1 MEDQR
6 KTKAQLINELAVLR
20 EKFDELL
27 KAKSGRGKTEEKV
40 QEGEERPYFLM
51 ETGSEWIWEI
61 DRRSICTYSSPM
73 IKDLLGYEPEDVV
86 GKKIF
91 DLMPTDEA
99 ERMTSLLS
107 HISKSRKPFSGL
119 EIVSLHKDGRRI
131 ALEISGAPVFDKK
144 KRFLGYK
151 GAAYDFAECKYVEKE
166 LRATKDYLRTVFNN
180 VHDAI
185 FVHDLNGRVVDVN
198 DKLLDIYRVSREDAT
213 KLNIV
218 PDYSAPEN
226 SLDELP
232 FLWKKVLAGEDRLFE
247 WKAKRPKDGSVFDV
261 EVFLT
266 RLSLPE
272 GDFVLANVR
281 DISERKRVEAALRE
295 SEEKFRFL
303 FDTMTQGVVVHDAEG
318 VIIEANRA
326 ACHILG
332 LKMNELLGRTRRD
345 SYLAFIGEDGS
356 PVLPENMP
364 SSMAFA
370 TGKPVSNITLGIY
383 VPEERHHRW
392 ILTSSVPRF
401 TPGIEIPFVTI
412 TTFTDIT
419 ARKQTEAALRESEEK
434 FRGIAGSLPGI
445 VFQYYA
451 RDDGGRGVYFVSER
465 SKDVFGVSA
474 HPLQDFMSRFDA
486 YIVPEDRKKW
496 HGSIEKAVRSVGP
509 WSAEV
514 RFIKPPG
521 EEMYIRGASQPRR
534 LKNEVVWN
542 GILFDITAR
551 KRAEKSLRE
560 AHDKLDLCVRERTD
574 QLQSAYNSL
583 AENERLYRN
592 LFENASIGMFQTTI
606 EGNKFLRIN
615 RTLAAM
621 LGYDSPEEV
630 MSTLTDIVTQV
641 YTDPGDYHDLRE
653 ALKRDEWYYAEQP
666 YFRKDGSIMIGKLA
680 IRKVLNSAGATVY
693 LEGIVEDVT
702 ERKRSEEALR
712 QAEAKYRAIFENAV
726 MGIYQSTPDGRYVDV
741 NSAFARTFGYD
752 SPREMIET
760 VTDIGRQVYANPE
773 DRMRL
778 RELLNRYGIVE
789 KFETQ
794 IYRKDGTTGWI
805 SINARAVRGTEGAI
819 VYFEGT
825 IEDISARRQAEE
837 ELRITHQRLFD
848 IIEFL
853 PDATFVIDEEKKV
866 VAWNLACEE
875 MTGVKKEEIM
885 GKGDYAYAI
894 PFYGERRPLLIDYVT
909 VDSDELEQKYMEV
922 KRTGNLLFAQTFVP
936 ALYNG
941 KGAFLSGNAT
951 PLFDR
956 TGKAIGAIESLRDI
970 TEFKRLENQLLQAQ
984 KLEAIGTLAG
994 GIAHDFNN
1002 ILTGIVGFAEM
1013 VKEDTI
1019 PDTPNYHRL
1028 GLVLKGAYRGRDLVR
1043 QILTFSRQTDHE
1055 QKPVALGDI
1064 VGEGLKL
1071 LRPILPT
1078 TVEIRLKNLT
1088 DDDTILADPAQIHQV
1103 LMNLCTNSA
1112 HAMKKKGGLLEIG
1125 ISRARFKRDDCLP
1138 SPDMKPGDYVILK
1151 VRDTGCGMKPEVL
1164 ERIFDPFF
1172 TTKAQGEGTGLGLS
1186 VVHGIVK
1193 SHGGTVKVESEPGKG
1208 TAFSIYLPKIERQTR
1223 TAPDEAPP
1231 LKGGEECILFVDDED
1246 LLVELNH
1253 ERLTRLGYEVV
1264 ATTSSI
1270 EALELFSKEPR
1281 KFHLVITDY
1290 TMPHMTGVDLAKELL
1305 KVRKDIPII
1314 LCTGHND
1321 SISADKAKKLGI
1333 REFLLKPISQ
1343 QDTAGAIRRV
1353 LDAKPAV

>member
-6 KTKAQLINELAVLR
+6 KTKAQLINELTMLR

-27 KAKSGRGKTEEKV
+27 KTKSGHGKTEEKV
-40 QEGEERPYFLM
+40 QEREERSSLLM

-61 DRRSICTYSSPM
+61 DRDAICTYCSST
-73 IKDLLGYEPEDVV
+73 IKNLLGYEPEDVV
-86 GKKIF
+86 GKKVF

-119 EIVSLHKDGRRI
+119 EIVTLHKAGYRI
-131 ALEISGAPVFDKK
+131 VLEISGAPVFDKK
-144 KRFLGYK
+144 KRFLGYR
-151 GAAYDFAECKYVEKE
+151 GAAHDFAERKHVEEK
-166 LRATKDYLRTVFNN
+166 LRSTKNYLRTVFNN
-180 VHDAI
+180 VYDAI
-185 FVHDLNGRVVDVN
+185 FVHDLNGKVIDVN
-198 DKLLDIYRVSREDAT
+198 DKLLEIYRVPREDAT
-213 KLNIV
+213 KLHIV

-226 SLDELP
+226 SLEELP
-232 FLWKKVLAGEDRLFE
+232 FLWKKVLAGEDQFFE
-247 WKAKRPKDGSVFDV
+247 WKAKRPKDGSEFDV

-281 DISERKRVEAALRE
+281 DITERKRVEAALRE
-295 SEEKFRFL
+295 SEER
-303 FDTMTQGVVVHDAEG
+303 
-318 VIIEANRA
+318 
-326 ACHILG
+326 
-332 LKMNELLGRTRRD
+332 
-345 SYLAFIGEDGS
+345 
-356 PVLPENMP
+356 
-364 SSMAFA
+364 
-370 TGKPVSNITLGIY
+370 
-383 VPEERHHRW
+383 
-392 ILTSSVPRF
+392 
-401 TPGIEIPFVTI
+401 
-412 TTFTDIT
+412 
-419 ARKQTEAALRESEEK
+419 
-434 FRGIAGSLPGI
+434 FRGIASSLPGI

-451 RDDGGRGVYFVSER
+451 RDDGERGVYFVDER
-465 SKDVFGVSA
+465 SIDVFGVSA
-474 HPLQDFMSRFDA
+474 HPLQDFISRFND
-486 YIVPEDRKKW
+486 YIVPEDREKW
-496 HGSIEKAVRSVGP
+496 DDSIEKAVRSVSP
-509 WSAEV
+509 WNVEV
-514 RFIKPPG
+514 RFIKPTG
-521 EEMYIRGASQPRR
+521 EEMYARGISQPRR

-551 KRAEKSLRE
+551 KRAEKSLQE
-560 AHDKLDLCVRERTD
+560 AHDKLELRVRERTA

-592 LFENASIGMFQTTI
+592 LFENASIGMFQTTV
-606 EGNKFLRIN
+606 EGNRFLRIN
-615 RTLAAM
+615 STLAAM

-630 MSTLTDIVTQV
+630 MSTVTDTVTQV
-641 YTDPGDYHDLRE
+641 HTDPKHYNDLRA
-653 ALKRDEWYYAEQP
+653 ALEHDDWCYAEQP
-666 YFRKDGSIMIGKLA
+666 YVRKDGSIMIGKLA
-680 IRKVLNSAGATVY
+680 LRKVLNSDGTAAY
-693 LEGIVEDVT
+693 LEGIVEDIT

-726 MGIYQSTPDGRYVDV
+726 MGIYQSTPDGRYVAV
-741 NSAFARTFGYD
+741 NSAFAGIFGYG
-752 SPREMIET
+752 SPQEMIRA
-760 VTDIGRQVYANPE
+760 VTDIGGQVYVNPDE
-773 DRMRL
+773 RIRL
-778 RELLNRYGIVE
+778 REFLNEHGIVK
-789 KFETQ
+789 KFEAQ
-794 IYRKDGTTGWI
+794 VYRKDGTTGWI
-805 SINARAVRGTEGAI
+805 SINARAVRDTEGATA
-819 VYFEGT
+819 YFEGT
-825 IEDISARRQAEE
+825 IEDISARKQAEE

-853 PDATFVIDEEKKV
+853 PDATFVIDGEKKV

-875 MTGVKKEEIM
+875 MTGVKKEAIM

-909 VDSDELEQKYMEV
+909 MDSDELEQKYMEV
-922 KRTGNLLFAQTFVP
+922 KRTGHLLFAQTFVP
-936 ALYNG
+936 ALHNG

-956 TGKAIGAIESLRDI
+956 TGKVIGAIESLRDI
-970 TEFKRLENQLLQAQ
+970 TEFKRLETQLLQAQ

-1013 VKEDTI
+1013 VKEDTT

-1078 TVEIRLKNLT
+1078 TVEIRSKNAT
-1088 DDDTILADPAQIHQV
+1088 DDDTVLADPAQIHQV

-1125 ISRARFKRDDCLP
+1125 ITRERFKKDDRLP
-1138 SPDMKPGDYVILK
+1138 SPDMKQGDYVMLK
-1151 VRDTGCGMKPEVL
+1151 VRDTGCGMKPEIL

-1193 SHGGTVKVESEPGKG
+1193 SHAGALKVESEPGKG
-1208 TAFSIYLPKIERQTR
+1208 SVFSIYLPKIERQTR
-1223 TAPDEAPP
+1223 TAADETLP
-1231 LKGGEECILFVDDED
+1231 LKGGKECILFVDDED

-1270 EALELFSKEPR
+1270 EALELFGREPR

-1290 TMPHMTGVDLAKELL
+1290 TMPHMTGVAFAKELL

-1343 QDTAGAIRRV
+1343 QDTAAAIRRV
-1353 LDAKPAV
+1353 LDGKPAVQRSPG